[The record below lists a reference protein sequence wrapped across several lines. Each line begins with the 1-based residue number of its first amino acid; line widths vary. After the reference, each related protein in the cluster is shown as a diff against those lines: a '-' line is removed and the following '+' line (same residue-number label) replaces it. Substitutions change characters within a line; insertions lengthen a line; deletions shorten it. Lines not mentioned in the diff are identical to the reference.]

1 MALDRWIALVFALIF
16 LVYGYTAFFGMDHL
30 LAPIMKKN
38 PVWPSSF
45 PKILSVA
52 GLIISM
58 VVFLNLEKPSQSIG
72 DDMLLSKWRQ
82 YRLVDA
88 VIFIFGMIF
97 YAMFLRDF
105 GFLAATFLF
114 LFLGGVLL
122 GERRYLLSLII
133 SGASSYGIW
142 YLVDSVLG
150 IYMTPYP
157 QFVKTLGSFS

>member
-16 LVYGYTAFFGMDHL
+16 LIYGYTAFFGMDHL
-30 LAPIMKKN
+30 LAPIMRRN
-38 PVWPSSF
+38 PVWPSTF
-45 PKILSVA
+45 PKILSVS

-58 VVFLNLEKPSQSIG
+58 VVLLNFEKSPKVIG
-72 DDMLLSKWRQ
+72 DDMSLSKWRQ
-82 YRLVDA
+82 YKLLDA
-88 VIFIFGMIF
+88 LLLILGMIF
-97 YAMFLRDF
+97 YAVFLRNL
-105 GFLAATFLF
+105 GFIAATFLF

>member
-16 LVYGYTAFFGMDHL
+16 LIYGYTAFFGMDHL

-72 DDMLLSKWRQ
+72 DDTLLSKWRQ

>member
-1 MALDRWIALVFALIF
+1 MDRIGLCINFFNLWI
-16 LVYGYTAFFGMDHL
+16 YSFFGMDHL
-30 LAPIMKKN
+30 LAPIMRRN
-38 PVWPSSF
+38 PVWPSTF
-45 PKILSVA
+45 PKILSVS

-58 VVFLNLEKPSQSIG
+58 VVLLNFEKSSNVIG
-72 DDMLLSKWRQ
+72 DDMSLSKWRQ
-82 YRLVDA
+82 YKLLDA
-88 VIFIFGMIF
+88 LLLILGMIF
-97 YAMFLRDF
+97 YAVFLRNL
-105 GFLAATFLF
+105 GFIAATFLF

>member
-1 MALDRWIALVFALIF
+1 MDRIGLCIN
-16 LVYGYTAFFGMDHL
+16 FFNLRIYSFFWDGPSSCPNYAKD
-30 LAPIMKKN
+30 
-38 PVWPSSF
+38 PVWPSTF
-45 PKILSVA
+45 PKILSVS

-58 VVFLNLEKPSQSIG
+58 VVLLNFEKSSKLIG
-72 DDMLLSKWRQ
+72 DDMSLSKWRQ
-82 YRLVDA
+82 YKLLDA
-88 VIFIFGMIF
+88 LLLILGMIF
-97 YAMFLRDF
+97 YAVFLRNL
-105 GFLAATFLF
+105 GFIAATFLF

-133 SGASSYGIW
+133 SGTSSYGIW

>member
-16 LVYGYTAFFGMDHL
+16 LIYGYTAFFGMDHL
-30 LAPIMKKN
+30 LAPIMRRN
-38 PVWPSSF
+38 PVWPSTF
-45 PKILSVA
+45 PKILSVS

-58 VVFLNLEKPSQSIG
+58 VVLLNFEKSPKVIG
-72 DDMLLSKWRQ
+72 DDMSLSNWRQ
-82 YRLVDA
+82 YKLLDA
-88 VIFIFGMIF
+88 LLLILGMIF
-97 YAMFLRDF
+97 YAVFLRNL
-105 GFLAATFLF
+105 GFIAATFLF

>member
-16 LVYGYTAFFGMDHL
+16 LIYGYTAFFGMDHV
-30 LAPIMKKN
+30 LAPIMRKN

-58 VVFLNLEKPSQSIG
+58 VVLFNIEKSSRLIG
-72 DDMLLSKWRQ
+72 DDMSLSKWQQ
-82 YRLVDA
+82 YRLLDA
-88 VIFIFGMIF
+88 SLLILGMIF
-97 YAMFLRDF
+97 YAMFLRNL

-114 LFLGGVLL
+114 LSLGGALL
-122 GERRYLLSLII
+122 GERRYLLLITI
-133 SGASSYGIW
+133 SAVSSYGIW
-142 YLVDSVLG
+142 YLVDTILG

-157 QFVKTLGSFS
+157 QFFSIFGVS